1 MTRDTLVH
9 HLPLTQGHSSP
20 GRIAATL
27 GDASLSYSTLAS
39 SMRHLCGGL
48 VSLGLGRSERVAVYH
63 DKRFETVIACF
74 GAAAAGAVFV
84 PVNPLLKSDQVGHIL
99 RDCNARVLVTS
110 VERLALL
117 DAALGACPDLRHV
130 IVVDEG
136 MNANASVS
144 YGLHSWSQ
152 VLQAPPR

>member
-1 MTRDTLVH
+1 MTRDTLLH
-9 HLPLTQGHSSP
+9 HLPLRQGQVPS

-48 VSLGLGRSERVAVYH
+48 VSMGLGRSERVAVYL

-110 VERLALL
+110 AARLPLAE
-117 DAALGACPDLRHV
+117 AALGNCPDLRP
-130 IVVDEG
+130 DRKSTRL
-136 MNANASVS
+136 N
-144 YGLHSWSQ
+144 
-152 VLQAPPR
+152 